1 MARAMRTEELRE
13 TLNVQVSAAA
23 VVVDKGEAAKKL
35 NEVLSRDSGRK
46 RETPPPGAN
55 QIVASGRKLTAAQ
68 QAEIAASMAATKTL
82 RE

>member
-1 MARAMRTEELRE
+1 MRTEELRE
-13 TLNVQVSAAA
+13 NLNVQVSAAA

-35 NEVLSRDSGRK
+35 NEALSKGPGK
-46 RETPPPGAN
+46 KEAPPPGAN
-55 QIVASGRKLTAAQ
+55 QIIASGRKLTAAQ